1 VRAYVKEFR
10 KICEITGFRDVEVK
24 NVEAFLEAT
33 GKDKPAKVELQFFD
47 ADLVA
52 TWQHL
57 HFALLNALT
66 AFKNRENLSKSVAM
80 ETMLYA
86 SGKRQIQKA
95 TRLLGIKIASHNIA
109 VLIVGDKSVV
119 VQDALARVSR
129 RVGGRLDDSVLELS
143 TEKIGRIKK
152 AFDISD
158 VELETVIEKQDLD
171 KALVD
176 LVVEHVAL
184 LTAKR

>member
-1 VRAYVKEFR
+1 MRIYVKEFR
-10 KICEITGFRDVEVK
+10 KSCEITGFRDVEVN

-33 GKDKPAKVELQFFD
+33 GSDKPSGVELQFFD
-47 ADLVA
+47 ANLVA

-57 HFALLNALT
+57 YFALLNALT

-95 TRLLGIKIASHNIA
+95 TQLLGIKLASQNIA
-109 VLIVGDKSVV
+109 VLIVGHKSIV
-119 VQDALARVSR
+119 VQDALARVSK

-143 TEKIGRIKK
+143 TEKMGRIKR
-152 AFDISD
+152 AFDISN
-158 VELETVIEKQDLD
+158 VELETVIEKEDLE

-176 LVVEHVAL
+176 LVVERVAL
-184 LTAKR
+184 LAARR